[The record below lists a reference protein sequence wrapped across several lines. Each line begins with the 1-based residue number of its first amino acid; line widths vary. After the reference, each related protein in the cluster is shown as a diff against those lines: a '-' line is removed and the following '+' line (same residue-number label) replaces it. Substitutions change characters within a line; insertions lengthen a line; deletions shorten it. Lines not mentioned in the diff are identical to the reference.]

1 MFSDMVSSLK
11 KGEVADL
18 NILRKRFDTALV
30 KKIAVISTPYSF
42 WTSDPKIN
50 PPTKELIWAAI
61 LLQDSDNYK
70 LLTGIVA
77 TETNEK
83 NRASGQNAESSGN
96 ISESKKI
103 TGSIIEE
110 FLTLAPTENFRKL
123 LKRKLDN
130 TLI

>member
-1 MFSDMVSSLK
+1 MVSSLK
-11 KGEVADL
+11 KGEVTDL

-61 LLQDSDNYK
+61 LLQDNDNYK

-123 LKRKLDN
+123 IKRKLYN

>member
-1 MFSDMVSSLK
+1 MVSSLK
-11 KGEVADL
+11 KGEVTDL

-61 LLQDSDNYK
+61 LLHSSDNYK
-70 LLTGIVA
+70 LLSGIFA

-83 NRASGQNAESSGN
+83 KQGVR
-96 ISESKKI
+96 SEC
-103 TGSIIEE
+103 
-110 FLTLAPTENFRKL
+110 
-123 LKRKLDN
+123 
-130 TLI
+130 